1 MSRIPQDFAFWVCHN
16 EGGICLH
23 DIGLTVKTRLARTAA
38 ADDED
43 IEISS
48 VFFAVKTYADLL
60 REQPVLLWRFLHIF
74 PVYSLR
80 IPPLR
85 GAMLR
90 APAIVLLHAKINAD
104 TPCVNQ

>member
-1 MSRIPQDFAFWVCHN
+1 MHNVRFAVKPR
-16 EGGICLH
+16 
-23 DIGLTVKTRLARTAA
+23 LTRAAA
-38 ADDED
+38 ADDD
-43 IEISS
+43 HIEISS
-48 VFFAVKTYADLL
+48 MFFAVKTYADLL

-90 APAIVLLHAKINAD
+90 APAIVLLHANINAD